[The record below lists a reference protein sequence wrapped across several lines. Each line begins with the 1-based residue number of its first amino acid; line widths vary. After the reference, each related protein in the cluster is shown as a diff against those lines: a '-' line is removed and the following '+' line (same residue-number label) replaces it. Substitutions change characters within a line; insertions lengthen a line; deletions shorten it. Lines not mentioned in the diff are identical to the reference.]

1 MSALT
6 TVFHHHGRKLQQ
18 SALLMFCALFF
29 WGCASALPQ
38 APTKA
43 DLKDFTYRVGP
54 GDALQILVWRN
65 PELSGTYSVRPDGK
79 LTTPLVEDLPVTG
92 KTPTEIARII
102 ETQLAKF
109 LQEPVV
115 TVLVGGFVGQSEH
128 QVKVVG
134 QATKPQAIPYREKM
148 TVLDVM
154 IAVGGLTEFAAGNR
168 ATLVRLAPAASGK
181 TESYR
186 VRLHDLIKKGDVTA
200 NVDMMPG
207 DVIII
212 PESWF

>member
-1 MSALT
+1 L
-6 TVFHHHGRKLQQ
+6 
-18 SALLMFCALFF
+18 
-29 WGCASALPQ
+29 GCATSLPQ
-38 APTKA
+38 APAKA
-43 DLKDFTYRVGP
+43 DLKDFNYRVGP
-54 GDALQILVWRN
+54 GDGLQVLVWRN
-65 PELSGTYSVRPDGK
+65 PELSGTYLVRPDGK

-134 QATKPQAIPYREKM
+134 QAAKPQALPYREKM

-168 ATLVRLAPAASGK
+168 ATLVRLTPGAADK

-186 VRLHDLIKKGDVTA
+186 LRLHDLIKKGDVTA

-207 DVIII
+207 DVLII